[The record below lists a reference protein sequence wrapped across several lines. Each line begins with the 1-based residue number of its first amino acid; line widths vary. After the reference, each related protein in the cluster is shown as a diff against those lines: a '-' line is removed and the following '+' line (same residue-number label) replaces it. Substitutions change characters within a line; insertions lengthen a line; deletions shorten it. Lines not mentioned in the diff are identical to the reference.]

1 VAVLA
6 FLYGVA
12 VGAWQWPPYAWIAR
26 ATRQAEA
33 AYRATQ
39 PTSYADRF
47 VGPRVYDRQALFPDS
62 AVQGSPLRSEIHGTH
77 LRPNG
82 DLLVS
87 LRTPSLVFVV
97 DPTSLEVKWTAST
110 PFLHQHDPD
119 FLGDGWI
126 GVFDNNQDPTP
137 RGTMLGGS
145 RIVALSPSI
154 DSMKTLFPTA
164 RSEPFYTATAGHWQ
178 TLANGNYLLTEVR
191 AGRVVEVAPSGRT
204 VWEWIHPPYDDARV
218 PFVMNG
224 TRYDLTR
231 ADVADWPCT
240 SVGSTAVRVPT
251 PSSSARIPSLRP
263 HEDRD
268 DPPPFRSASSRP

>member
-1 VAVLA
+1 MRLSVVETGWFVLSVAVLA

-12 VGAWQWPPYAWIAR
+12 VGAWKWPPYAWIAR
-26 ATRQAEA
+26 ATGQAEA
-33 AYRATQ
+33 AYC
-39 PTSYADRF
+39 
-47 VGPRVYDRQALFPDS
+47 
-62 AVQGSPLRSEIHGTH
+62 AVQGNPLRSEIHGAH

-145 RIVALSPSI
+145 RIVALSLNT

-178 TLANGNYLLTEVR
+178 TLDNGNYLLTEAR

-224 TRYDLTR
+224 ARHDLTR
-231 ADVADWPCT
+231 ADVADWACA
-240 SVGSTAVRVPT
+240 SAGSTAARAPT
-251 PSSSARIPSLRP
+251 PSSSAPIPSLRS
-263 HEDRD
+263 HEVRV
-268 DPPPFRSASSRP
+268 DPPSPFRSASSRP

>member
-1 VAVLA
+1 MRLSVVETGWFVLSVAVFA

-119 FLGDGWI
+119 FVGDGWI

-164 RSEPFYTATAGHWQ
+164 RSGPAGSSRSPP
-178 TLANGNYLLTEVR
+178 A
-191 AGRVVEVAPSGRT
+191 AAPSGS
-204 VWEWIHPPYDDARV
+204 AS
-218 PFVMNG
+218 
-224 TRYDLTR
+224 TRPTTTR
-231 ADVADWPCT
+231 AC
-240 SVGSTAVRVPT
+240 
-251 PSSSARIPSLRP
+251 PSS
-263 HEDRD
+263 
-268 DPPPFRSASSRP
+268 